1 MEWLLLATYVLN
13 SRSAH
18 IHVQTHARHRDK
30 SEIGKDE
37 GENSGSR
44 STGRSHNI
52 AHLSRRS
59 RGGLRVKKVPDWVD
73 IKARRQPPSATT
85 PLE

>member
-18 IHVQTHARHRDK
+18 IHLQAHARPRDK

-52 AHLSRRS
+52 ASTF
-59 RGGLRVKKVPDWVD
+59 K
-73 IKARRQPPSATT
+73 
-85 PLE
+85 